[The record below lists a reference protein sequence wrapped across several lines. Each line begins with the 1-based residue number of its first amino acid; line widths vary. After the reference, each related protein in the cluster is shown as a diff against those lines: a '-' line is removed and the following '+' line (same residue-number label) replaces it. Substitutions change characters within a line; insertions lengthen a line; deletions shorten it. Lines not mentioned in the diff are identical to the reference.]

1 MPKRSKNSVSKKTQ
15 TKKKSSDEDYELPK
29 EPERRF
35 PTNAVVDQNA
45 SLLDQHADYLI
56 EMMAK
61 RTRKTGPAWIAK
73 QLCKKLGLHDD
84 AIHSRQISNWYDYRV
99 RTGKISHVMRRSVSH
114 YNAYLAATRANCMQ
128 FILLFIL
135 LQYLM
140 LREG

>member
-15 TKKKSSDEDYELPK
+15 TKKKSDEDYELPK

-61 RTRKTGPAWIAK
+61 RTPQDWACLDCEATLQEAWLARR
-73 QLCKKLGLHDD
+73 C
-84 AIHSRQISNWYDYRV
+84 HSRSTDFQLVRLPSANWEDFSCQA
-99 RTGKISHVMRRSVSH
+99 KICEPQKCESGGDES
-114 YNAYLAATRANCMQ
+114 
-128 FILLFIL
+128 
-135 LQYLM
+135 
-140 LREG
+140 